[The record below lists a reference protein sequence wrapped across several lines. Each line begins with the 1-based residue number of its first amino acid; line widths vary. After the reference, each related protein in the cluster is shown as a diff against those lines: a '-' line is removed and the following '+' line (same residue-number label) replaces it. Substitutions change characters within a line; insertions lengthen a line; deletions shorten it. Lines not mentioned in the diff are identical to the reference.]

1 MAKRERERTAA
12 DRSREI
18 LRKLHDFEQ
27 LDDTDPE
34 SWADYGAKLSK
45 AGAHATSHAE
55 AVRTAAQVDAD
66 FADTGRTKANRI

>member
-27 LDDTDPE
+27 LDDTDSE
-34 SWADYGAKLSK
+34 SWADYGKKLSE
-45 AGAHATSHAE
+45 AGAHATSHAA
-55 AVRTAAQVDAD
+55 AVRTSAEIDAD
-66 FADTGRTKANRI
+66 FASTGRTKANRI